1 MQKDICFFFL
11 NQTGKESAFSEPL
24 ISILTSVVQKSC
36 LKTTTSLINHLGQWF
51 LNFFKPLPKSR
62 YRLCLIKKFFG
73 FQVKNSFLQ
82 WLLIIQNNMVLVLR
96 YSPKNHILPQGDNL
110 PPVWEPLT

>member
-62 YRLCLIKKFFG
+62 YRLCLITLN
-73 FQVKNSFLQ
+73 KNFSDFRSK
-82 WLLIIQNNMVLVLR
+82 IPF
-96 YSPKNHILPQGDNL
+96 YSDCS
-110 PPVWEPLT
+110 